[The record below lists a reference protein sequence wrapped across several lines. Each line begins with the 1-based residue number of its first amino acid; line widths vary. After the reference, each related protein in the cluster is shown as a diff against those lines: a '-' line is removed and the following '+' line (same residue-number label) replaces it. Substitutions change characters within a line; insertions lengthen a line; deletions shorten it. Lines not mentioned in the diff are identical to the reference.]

1 MMDPFDVYK
10 LYNALKLHFEQDSY
24 DAIKYNY
31 KTTVNP
37 NSFFKRKDKYFFAKI
52 GKNQKDIQ
60 NFFVF
65 NFIEDMKYVGDMM
78 DIEGQQNYT
87 KHKKIHESIHR
98 EFEKDINTIT
108 EQFDNLLVVHT
119 INTPPKII
127 EMWMEEEVSLE
138 TVVILNSLTDFI
150 RVEGKKITET
160 LFWPDVSR
168 KIIKYG
174 PFVNFSKEK
183 CLNII
188 KKRFTNTA

>member
-1 MMDPFDVYK
+1 MMDPFEVYK

-37 NSFFKRKDKYFFAKI
+37 QSFFKRKDKYFFAKI

-87 KHKKIHESIHR
+87 KHKKIHESLTR
-98 EFEKDINTIT
+98 EFEKDINTMT
-108 EQFDNLLVVHT
+108 GQFDDLLVVNN

-138 TVVILNSLTDFI
+138 TVVILNSLTDF
-150 RVEGKKITET
+150 VYWEGKKITET

-168 KIIKYG
+168 KIKKYS
-174 PFVNFSKEK
+174 PFVNFNREK
-183 CLNII
+183 CLDIV
-188 KKRFTNTA
+188 KKRFTLS

>member
-1 MMDPFDVYK
+1 MMDPFEVYK
-10 LYNALKLHFEQDSY
+10 LYNAIKLHFEQDSY

-37 NSFFKRKDKYFFAKI
+37 QSFFKRKDKYIFAKL
-52 GKNQKDIQ
+52 GKNQKDLQ

-108 EQFDNLLVVHT
+108 EQFDNLLVVNT

>member
-1 MMDPFDVYK
+1 MMDPFEVYK
-10 LYNALKLHFEQDSY
+10 LYNAIKLHFEQDSY

-37 NSFFKRKDKYFFAKI
+37 QSFFKRKDKYFFAKL
-52 GKNQKDIQ
+52 GKNQKDLQ

>member
-1 MMDPFDVYK
+1 MDPFEVYK

-37 NSFFKRKDKYFFAKI
+37 NSFFKRKDKYFFAKL
-52 GKNQKDIQ
+52 GKNQKDLQ

-108 EQFDNLLVVHT
+108 EQFDNLLVVNT

-168 KIIKYG
+168 KITKYG